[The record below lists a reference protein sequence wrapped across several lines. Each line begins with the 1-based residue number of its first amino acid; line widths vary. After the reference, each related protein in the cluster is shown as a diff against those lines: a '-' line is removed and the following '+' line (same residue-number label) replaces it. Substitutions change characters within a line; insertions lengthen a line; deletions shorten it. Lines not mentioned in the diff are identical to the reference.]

1 MCCLVFKIS
10 CLAITNLQR
19 KFDKLLFSIYL
30 LGWET
35 LVKYLRQK
43 AVKDVWKAEKS
54 LVERTGRGSRKR
66 TKKELKELKETGK
79 VKGYE
84 GHHINSVKRH
94 PEDAGNPSNIEF
106 VKKGGE
112 HLSRHNG
119 NYRNPSS
126 GKKINRD

>member
-1 MCCLVFKIS
+1 MAKVGKIKKDVKIIEDGIEPVKG
-10 CLAITNLQR
+10 AKNL
-19 KFDKLLFSIYL
+19 
-30 LGWET
+30 
-35 LVKYLRQK
+35 KYLIQK
-43 AVKDVWKAEKS
+43 AVKDAWKAEKR
-54 LVERTGRGSRKR
+54 LVERTGRGSRR
-66 TKKELKELKETGK
+66 WTKKELKELKETGK

-84 GHHINSVKRH
+84 GHHINSVKGH
-94 PEDAGNPSNIEF
+94 PEDAGDPSNIEF